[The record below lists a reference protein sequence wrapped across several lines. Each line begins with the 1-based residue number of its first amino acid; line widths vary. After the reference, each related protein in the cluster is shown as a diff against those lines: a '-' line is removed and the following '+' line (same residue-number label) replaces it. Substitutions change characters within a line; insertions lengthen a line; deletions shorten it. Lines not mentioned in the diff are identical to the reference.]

1 MLGGWWEVGLTLAL
15 ALAQAEVFLTLS
27 SFKMHTDQHLISQ
40 HDPYCSVNLLEQV
53 IYEGSCDL
61 TVGMWVFSSLWPS
74 DGCWAG
80 IRQYLCLCALL
91 DGESVM
97 WVNALSLLQHWC
109 LGKTVIRLMIIPWH
123 FDMYRYSEGLPW
135 LLHETWN
142 NYCDIYVKS
151 ITSIWGSPKKLG
163 ALLVQLWC

>member
-61 TVGMWVFSSLWPS
+61 MVGMWVFSSLWPS

-80 IRQYLCLCALL
+80 IRQCLCALL

-97 WVNALSLLQHWC
+97 WINALSLLQHWC
-109 LGKTVIRLMIIPWH
+109 LGKTVIRLMISTMICTIVVKDCH
-123 FDMYRYSEGLPW
+123 GFCMKLER
-135 LLHETWN
+135 TTV
-142 NYCDIYVKS
+142 IYVKS